1 MKISECD
8 TKKLWMSIQE
18 SKQNRQANQSKKHKN
33 QIIEKLDQEQS
44 NNLVEISK
52 YQIIYK

>member
-1 MKISECD
+1 
-8 TKKLWMSIQE
+8 MSIQE